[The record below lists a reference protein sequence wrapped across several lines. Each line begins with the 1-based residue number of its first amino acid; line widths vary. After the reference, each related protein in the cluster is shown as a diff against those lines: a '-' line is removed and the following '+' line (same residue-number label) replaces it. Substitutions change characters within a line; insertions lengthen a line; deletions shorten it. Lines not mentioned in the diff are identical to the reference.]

1 MGERIQYELAINT
14 AEVMYALID
23 AEYQR
28 GERDLD
34 EMMRRLK
41 NISAY
46 SLTHAEIMDQREGPE
61 MLALAMFFGF
71 TSDSRFHHNQKRI
84 GTLSEETLAYPGQSK
99 IVEDEVARRMSQKS
113 HRKKDSN
120 PDQPRL
126 F

>member
-14 AEVMYALID
+14 ADVMYALID

-41 NISAY
+41 DLSSY
-46 SLTHAEIMDQREGPE
+46 SLTHAGIMDQREGPE

-71 TSDSRFHHNQKRI
+71 TSDS
-84 GTLSEETLAYPGQSK
+84 SQSK
-99 IVEDEVARRMSQKS
+99 AYWHIIRG
-113 HRKKDSN
+113 N
-120 PDQPRL
+120 LGLPRPIKNR
-126 F
+126 